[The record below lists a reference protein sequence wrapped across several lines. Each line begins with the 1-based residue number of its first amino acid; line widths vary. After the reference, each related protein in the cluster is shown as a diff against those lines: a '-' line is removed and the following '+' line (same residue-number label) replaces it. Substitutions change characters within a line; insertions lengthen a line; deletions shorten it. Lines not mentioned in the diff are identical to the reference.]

1 MKIREIHA
9 LRGPNYWS
17 IRRHKL
23 IVMVLDLEE
32 MENRPSDGIDGFSK
46 RLENMFPGMYEHRCS
61 EGVAGGFFSRV
72 KSGTWMGHI
81 VEHIALEIQTL
92 AGMDVGFGR
101 TRGYGEDG
109 VYNVVFDYME
119 EEVGIYAANASVN
132 ICMALVN
139 NQTYDLA
146 VDIQEM
152 KEIRESVRLGPS
164 TGSIVEEAISRGIPW
179 IRLNRHSLVQL
190 GYGSNQKRIQAT
202 VTCHTS
208 NIGVDIA
215 GDKVETKYLLEQ
227 AEIPV
232 SKGEI
237 LRTHENLQEVVD
249 QIGFPLVTKPVN
261 GNHGRGVTI
270 NINNFQ
276 EALNGFNIAQKISS
290 YVLVERQITGEDYR
304 LLVINNKLVAASKR
318 TPAHVVGDGKSTI
331 KKLIDKV
338 NEDPRRGYGHEKML
352 TLITIDKITKG
363 IISSGGY
370 TLKSVLKKGEKFIL
384 KDTANLSTGG
394 TAEDVTDMVHPANL
408 FMAERI
414 SKIIDLDICGID
426 VITTDIS
433 EPLADTNGAVIEVN
447 AGPGFRMHLAPTK
460 GLPRNVAAPVID
472 ELFPHG
478 NTGKIPIIAVTGTNG
493 KTTTTRLIAHMA
505 RQSGYKVGFTTS
517 DGVYIQNRL
526 LMKGDCTGPGSTE
539 FVLKDPTINFAVLEC
554 ARGGILRS
562 GLGFHNC
569 DIGIVTNVTED
580 HLGLKGIH
588 TIQQLAQV
596 KGIIPESVVPNG
608 YAILNADD
616 DLVYRMRK
624 KLVCNIALFSMNEN
638 SPRIKAMQK
647 KNGLCAIYE
656 NGFITICKGEWK
668 IRIMKAVN
676 IPLTFGGKA
685 EFMIQNVLPAVLAS
699 YLKGVTI
706 EDIKLAL
713 QTFNPSPAQTPGRL
727 NLFQFKN
734 FQVLLD
740 YAHNPAGMRALQNF
754 VQKIDSSDKVGI
766 IAGVGDRKEEDTK
779 MLGSIAAEMFDEII
793 IRQDKNLRG
802 RSEKELID
810 MLTNGINE
818 FDSSKKTTVIP
829 NEKEAVLHAIKN
841 AKKDSLIVICSDVI
855 TEVLALIQKLQEE
868 EANNS

>member
-17 IRRHKL
+17 IKRHKL

-32 MENRPSDGIDGFSK
+32 MEDQPSDKIDGFSE
-46 RLENMFPGMYEHRCS
+46 RLENMFPNMYEHRCS
-61 EGVAGGFFSRV
+61 EGVPGGFFERV
-72 KSGTWMGHI
+72 KTGTWMGHI
-81 VEHIALEIQTL
+81 IEHIALEIQTL

-119 EEVGIYAANASVN
+119 EEVGIYAANAALK
-132 ICMALVN
+132 ICLALVQN
-139 NQTYDLA
+139 EVYNLD

-164 TGSIVEEAISRGIPW
+164 TGAIVDEAVNRGIPW
-179 IRLNRHSLVQL
+179 IRLNKNSLCQL
-190 GYGSNQKRIQAT
+190 GYGANQKRIQAT

-208 NIGVDIA
+208 NIGVDLA

-232 SKGEI
+232 AKGEI
-237 LRTHENLQEVVD
+237 LRDDCKLQEV
-249 QIGFPLVTKPVN
+249 ISYLGFPLVIKPIN

-270 NINNFQ
+270 NINTFK
-276 EALNGFNIAQKISS
+276 EALLGFNTAKKISS
-290 YVLVERQITGEDYR
+290 SVLVEKQITGKDYR
-304 LLVINNKLVAASKR
+304 LLVINNRFVAASHR
-318 TPAHVVGDGKSTI
+318 TPAHVIGDGKKTI
-331 KKLIDKV
+331 KKLIDEV
-338 NEDPRRGYGHEKML
+338 NQDPRRGFGHEKML
-352 TLITIDKITKG
+352 TLIKIDTLTKG
-363 IISSGGY
+363 IIGFKGY
-370 TLKSVLKKGEKFIL
+370 TLKTILEKGEKLVL

-394 TAEDVTDMVHPANL
+394 TAEDVTDVVHPANI

-426 VITTDIS
+426 IITTDIKK
-433 EPLADTNGAVIEVN
+433 PLQETGGVVIEVN

-472 ELFPHG
+472 ELFPHAS
-478 NTGKIPIIAVTGTNG
+478 TGKIPIIAITGTNG

-505 RQSGYKVGFTTS
+505 KHMGFKVGYTTS

-526 LMKGDCTGPGSTE
+526 LMKGDCTGPGSAE
-539 FVLKDPTINFAVLEC
+539 FVLKDPTVNFAVLEC
-554 ARGGILRS
+554 ARGGILRA
-562 GLGFHNC
+562 GLGFHYC

-588 TIQQLAQV
+588 TLNQLAQV
-596 KGIIPESVVPNG
+596 KAIIPESVSPNG

-616 DLVYRMRK
+616 DLVYEMRK
-624 KLVCNIALFSMNEN
+624 KAVSKIAIFSMDEN
-638 SPRIKAMQK
+638 NPRIKEMQK
-647 KNGLCAIYE
+647 RNGLSAIYE
-656 NGFITICKGEWK
+656 NGYITICKGEWK
-668 IRIMKAVN
+668 LRIMKASN

-685 EFMIQNVLPAVLAS
+685 LFMIQNILPAVLAS
-699 YLKGVTI
+699 YINNITI
-706 EDIKLAL
+706 EDIKTSL
-713 QTFNPSPAQTPGRL
+713 QTFNASPAQTPGRL

-740 YAHNPAGMRALQNF
+740 YAHNIAGMRALQNF
-754 VQKIDSSDKVGI
+754 VEKMECTVKIGV
-766 IAGVGDRKEEDTK
+766 IAGVGDRKEEDTTAIGK
-779 MLGSIAAEMFDEII
+779 IAAEMFDEII

-802 RSEKELID
+802 RSEKELIC
-810 MLTNGINE
+810 MLTNGIKQH
-818 FDSSKKTTVIP
+818 DPKKKTTVIP
-829 NEKEAVLHAIKN
+829 NEKEATTYAIKN
-841 AKKDSLIVICSDVI
+841 AKKGALIVICSDVV
-855 TEVLALIQKLQEE
+855 TEVLALIQNMQEE
-868 EANNS
+868 EAQKS

>member
-1 MKIREIHA
+1 
-9 LRGPNYWS
+9 
-17 IRRHKL
+17 
-23 IVMVLDLEE
+23 
-32 MENRPSDGIDGFSK
+32 
-46 RLENMFPGMYEHRCS
+46 
-61 EGVAGGFFSRV
+61 
-72 KSGTWMGHI
+72 
-81 VEHIALEIQTL
+81 
-92 AGMDVGFGR
+92 
-101 TRGYGEDG
+101 
-109 VYNVVFDYME
+109 
-119 EEVGIYAANASVN
+119 
-132 ICMALVN
+132 
-139 NQTYDLA
+139 
-146 VDIQEM
+146 
-152 KEIRESVRLGPS
+152 
-164 TGSIVEEAISRGIPW
+164 
-179 IRLNRHSLVQL
+179 
-190 GYGSNQKRIQAT
+190 
-202 VTCHTS
+202 
-208 NIGVDIA
+208 
-215 GDKVETKYLLEQ
+215 
-227 AEIPV
+227 
-232 SKGEI
+232 
-237 LRTHENLQEVVD
+237 
-249 QIGFPLVTKPVN
+249 
-261 GNHGRGVTI
+261 
-270 NINNFQ
+270 
-276 EALNGFNIAQKISS
+276 
-290 YVLVERQITGEDYR
+290 
-304 LLVINNKLVAASKR
+304 
-318 TPAHVVGDGKSTI
+318 
-331 KKLIDKV
+331 
-338 NEDPRRGYGHEKML
+338 
-352 TLITIDKITKG
+352 
-363 IISSGGY
+363 
-370 TLKSVLKKGEKFIL
+370 
-384 KDTANLSTGG
+384 
-394 TAEDVTDMVHPANL
+394 ANL

-802 RSEKELID
+802 
-810 MLTNGINE
+810 
-818 FDSSKKTTVIP
+818 
-829 NEKEAVLHAIKN
+829 
-841 AKKDSLIVICSDVI
+841 
-855 TEVLALIQKLQEE
+855 
-868 EANNS
+868 